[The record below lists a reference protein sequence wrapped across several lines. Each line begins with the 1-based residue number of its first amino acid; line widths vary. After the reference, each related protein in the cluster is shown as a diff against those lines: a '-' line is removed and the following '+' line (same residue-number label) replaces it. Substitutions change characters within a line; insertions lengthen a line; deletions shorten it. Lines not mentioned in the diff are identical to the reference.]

1 MVRRTSHKVPKRR
14 ERHSRRIPGFIVLV
28 VSGIFLGVVV
38 GQVYGP
44 KAEIKTERVVV
55 GSFDAVDVFVPVGPV
70 ARGTQL
76 EKVHFKKI
84 RYPSHQVP
92 SGAIE
97 DPTKYLTYFATVPL
111 PAGLP
116 IDPQNL
122 SPVRMGS
129 NPVAEKIPTGMRAM
143 TVKVDPTSLVNG
155 WAGPGSLVDVAL
167 LTPERSQVIAERIRI
182 LSTEKFV
189 AQVDGAPAE
198 GLPSTATILV
208 DQAQALAISAAL
220 PHGKLMF
227 LLRNV
232 RDEGA
237 WTRREFN
244 IGQFEQPVVSRDFKG
259 FISVKEGASFALEDE
274 GWVPVM
280 QAPTGALVGK

>member
-1 MVRRTSHKVPKRR
+1 MARRTSPKGAVRRTAYLPRM
-14 ERHSRRIPGFIVLV
+14 PGLALLALFGL
-28 VSGIFLGVVV
+28 LG
-38 GQVYGP
+38 GAIGAQCYGP
-44 KAEIKTERVVV
+44 RNDLKPERVIV
-55 GSFDAVDVFVPVGPV
+55 GSFDTVDVFVPVNPV

-76 EKVHFKKI
+76 EQVHFKKI
-84 RYPSHQVP
+84 KYPSHQVP
-92 SGAIE
+92 IGAID
-97 DPTKYLTYFATVPL
+97 DPAKYLTYFATVSL

-208 DQAQALAISAAL
+208 NQGQALAISAAL
-220 PHGKLMF
+220 PHGKLIF

-232 RDEGA
+232 QDDGEWARK
-237 WTRREFN
+237 EFD
-244 IGQFEQPVVSRDFKG
+244 IGQLEQPMVSKDFKG

-274 GWVPVM
+274 GWVPVI